1 MAGCMARHY
10 PFPMQEKTL
19 ALPSGREVTVLNLIV
34 TRRGAPSNSVVS
46 IQYHTDVP
54 ADNVAARRAEAAEVA
69 ASYQEWADTRG
80 YTVIRSEICNTQAAA
95 ATHEGPEAIFR
106 FARGADGR
114 WMASDEP

>member
-46 IQYHTDVP
+46 IQYRTDVP

-80 YTVIRSEICNTQAAA
+80 YTVIRSEIGNTQAAA